1 MRPLRG
7 SYNISIFPANKF
19 CILIIVQPGRFRGQR
34 DTAKKCM
41 DNYKSFFIK
50 LKKVFSNKVFLGL
63 TLLFV
68 IGSANAYFSIYKFSK
83 KEAAQT
89 QQEQQSRSPQT
100 ENRQNV
106 LGRRT
111 PRIYVSGGKQGYSG
125 GGMIALASTDEPA
138 VNIGGYDVSGKVE
151 VSVYEAEEQ
160 ALLDYLT
167 HDKDGKQI
175 KKNPDINKFRF
186 IKKLDHTITSTY
198 GDGSKLLLPIGESG
212 IYFLRIKQG
221 SVSEDSFIVRSNIGA
236 IVKEGDNEYIFWAQN
251 FKNRR
256 SLNEG
261 SLSIYNLQDNLKE
274 IASVS
279 FNGEGIA
286 KSDLTADAD
295 IALIRNSGEKAIIP
309 INLRYLNGSYDY
321 KPFQPKPKQ
330 TKYFIFTDRPLYR
343 PGDTIYFKS
352 ILRDDDDVRYTIP
365 SGQAQVKVY
374 DGYGEESLIFE
385 KNYSL
390 SGEGT
395 LNGEYKLPAN
405 AKTGYYNLAVTLPG
419 STQSSTYFNVEFF
432 RKPEYSVDVTTPKTE
447 LVAGDKSS
455 FTVNGSYFSGQPLAN
470 QKVKYRVYVGN
481 YYEYEYLMDR
491 SYVLGDDYRYGYWG
505 GDILTSGETT
515 LNQNGL
521 AEIDL
526 DTKIPQGKSRS
537 QVFSIEAEFDDGSGN
552 PSFTRKNV
560 LVYAGEYD
568 IYRKD
573 TSYYSTKVD
582 TQLSIPVTLVSHRS
596 TNVSGINL
604 TAKVHRE
611 NWVQYQ
617 DPNQKYPSYRKED
630 EDLPELKATTDRSG
644 NAVFTFTPTK
654 VGSYKTLVEGND
666 GRGNTISKTFY
677 SYVISEDYPYYFG
690 DQNNDLT
697 IRIDKQ
703 KYLPTDT
710 VTFTITSITPDRDIF
725 LSLERRRT
733 SRFQIVRM
741 SGKTATV
748 DIPLVNTDMPN
759 IYAKVSS
766 FSNSDLDSDSTNV
779 VVSPDSKKL
788 VVNVTPNRKTF
799 GPSENV
805 TINVET
811 TDLGGNPVSA
821 DVAVWA
827 VDKAIFE
834 LVDERPEK
842 IFDTFWEER
851 SNDTQESH
859 SLEGITVYN
868 AERGGGCFAAGTQ
881 VLMADGSSK
890 AIEDVK
896 VGDYILTKE
905 NERSSKLVKGKIID
919 THQRIV
925 SGYMIIN
932 GGLKVTNNHKL
943 WVNNSWKEAGS
954 IQAGDT
960 LIDPNGNLIKV
971 SSIEGLN
978 GKFTVYNLGVDKYN
992 TYFADG
998 VWVHN
1003 QKGSPRTIFKDTAYW
1018 NPSVHTDG
1026 SGRAQV
1032 SFKLPDNLT
1041 TWVVAAVGATVDTKV
1056 GQITNEIVVTKD
1068 VIVRPI
1074 LPNILREGDE
1084 IILSALVQNFTEEDH
1099 TFDIDLKFDA
1109 GEVKSATQSGVL
1121 IKSKEMQQIYW
1132 NVSPK
1137 EDKDK
1142 AKLTFSARSQKDKNA
1157 SDTIVQEIPVRAFG
1171 FSEQRAEIGDG
1182 PKTFSVKLAEDSHPE
1197 KSTLTLSLA
1206 PTILGTLPSAMKYLV
1221 DYPYGCIEQT
1231 TSRFVPAVIAKA
1243 NPDLFATALEGK
1255 DIDDMIEKGLSR
1267 LATHQQSDGGWA
1279 WWYSGRSD
1287 PFITAYV
1294 IEYVLQAKQAGIE
1307 VDEDLLKQA
1316 QHYLEQERYYD
1327 PKSQQEK
1334 TFDKEGMIV
1343 KNYALTL
1350 LDMKD
1355 KVKRVNDLENLTPD
1369 LLSLAVMTNYLN
1381 GDKNPQTNGLTK
1393 LIAMAKPQGDGV
1405 FWEAGAKQN
1414 FASNDASTA
1423 FAIRAIVTTGGDRN
1437 LAVKGARYLTRNRR
1451 SNYWSN
1457 TFATAQVIR
1466 SIVDLTRTGD
1476 ELTPNYSYAVSLDDK
1491 QITQGSVTNSRQLI
1505 KDIVVPVKNIKP
1517 KGSKISVIKT
1527 GDGQIYSTLLINEFH
1542 TDRTAKAIDRGLK
1555 VTREYVN
1562 DKGEQYALGVGDTAT
1577 VRITVGGLKASE
1589 NYGVVTDELPPG
1601 LIPINQSFK
1610 NQQYGQ
1616 DPYSY
1621 YYYSYDVTDREITE
1635 NGMILSLYQ
1644 ISSGERT
1651 YTYKAR
1657 VVSEGRFI
1665 IPPAT
1670 ASLMYAPEIY
1680 GRSDVQTIEIT
1691 KKSKI
1696 IPEKVVQET
1705 VGKLSKEKILAA
1717 VVILL
1722 ILSGIGAFI
1731 LKRQRVTFSQVK
1743 NRANEKIKEIRDGIK
1758 KDKSGPP
1765 SSTSQDQ
1772 NSGNAQNSG

>member
-1 MRPLRG
+1 MHKIFSRNNFLIGLLILLVSSISGLALSFSPLQEKL
-7 SYNISIFPANKF
+7 FPK
-19 CILIIVQPGRFRGQR
+19 LIQ
-34 DTAKKCM
+34 
-41 DNYKSFFIK
+41 N
-50 LKKVFSNKVFLGL
+50 
-63 TLLFV
+63 
-68 IGSANAYFSIYKFSK
+68 
-83 KEAAQT
+83 
-89 QQEQQSRSPQT
+89 EQQPSQSREEESGQD
-100 ENRQNV
+100 V
-106 LGRRT
+106 LGKRT
-111 PRIYVSGGKQGYSG
+111 PQIYVSGGKQGYSG

-151 VSVYEAEEQ
+151 VSVYEADEQ

-167 HDKDGKQI
+167 HDKDGKQT
-175 KKNPDINKFRF
+175 KKNPDVNRFRF
-186 IKKLDHTITSTY
+186 IKKVDHELKSSY

-221 SVSEDSFIVRSNIGA
+221 SVSEDSFVVRSNIGA
-236 IVKEGDNEYIFWAQN
+236 IVKEGDNEYVFWAQN

-256 SLNEG
+256 SLGEG
-261 SLSIYNLQDNLKE
+261 SLSVYNLQDNLKE
-274 IASVS
+274 IGSTS
-279 FNGEGIA
+279 FN
-286 KSDLTADAD
+286 SDGVARTNLTADAD
-295 IALIRNSGEKAIIP
+295 IALVRNAGDKAIIP
-309 INLRYLNGSYDY
+309 INLMYLNSSYDY

-352 ILRDDDDVRYTIP
+352 VLRDDDDVRYTIP

-374 DGYGEESLIFE
+374 DGYGEESLVFE
-385 KNYSL
+385 RNFGI

-395 LNGEYKLPAN
+395 VNGEYKLPAN
-405 AKTGYYNLAVTLPG
+405 AKTGYYRLVVTIPG
-419 STQSSTYFNVEFF
+419 STQSSTSFNVEFF

-455 FTVNGSYFSGQPLAN
+455 FIINGSYFSGQPLAN
-470 QKVKYRVYVGN
+470 QKVKYRVYTGDF
-481 YYEYEYLMDR
+481 YEYEYLVDR
-491 SYVLGDDYRYGYWG
+491 SYILSDDYRYGYWG
-505 GDILTSGETT
+505 GDIFTQGEAT
-515 LNQNGL
+515 LNQNGI

-526 DTKIPQGKSRS
+526 DTKIPQGKGRS

-552 PSFTRKNV
+552 PSFSRKNV

-573 TSYYSTKVD
+573 TSYYSTKVN
-582 TQLSIPVTLVSHRS
+582 TQLSIPVTLVSHRNA
-596 TNVSGINL
+596 NVSGVNL

-617 DPNQKYPSYRKED
+617 DPNQKYPSYRKEE
-630 EDLPELKATTDRSG
+630 EDLPQLKATTDGSG
-644 NAVFTFTPTK
+644 NATFTFTPTK
-654 VGSYKTLVEGND
+654 VGSYKISVEGND

-677 SYVISEDYPYYFG
+677 SYVTSDDYPYYFG

-697 IRIDKQ
+697 IRTDKQ

-710 VTFTITSITPDRDIF
+710 VTFTITSTTPDRDIF
-725 LSLERRRT
+725 LSLERGRT
-733 SRFQIVRM
+733 NRFQIVKM
-741 SGKTATV
+741 SGKTVTV
-748 DIPLVNTDMPN
+748 DVPLVNTDMPN

-766 FSNSDLDSDSTNV
+766 FSPSDLDSGSTNV

-788 VVNVTPNRKTF
+788 VVNVTPNRKTL

-805 TINVET
+805 TINIET

-834 LVDERPEK
+834 LVDEKPEK
-842 IFDTFWEER
+842 IFETFWKER

-881 VLMADGSSK
+881 VLMADGSTK
-890 AIEDVK
+890 AIEDVN
-896 VGDYILTKE
+896 VGDYVLTKE
-905 NERSSKLVKGKIID
+905 NEKSPKLVKGKVIYA
-919 THQRIV
+919 HESVV
-925 SGYMIIN
+925 SGYLIIN
-932 GGLKVTNNHKL
+932 GDLKVTNNHKL

-954 IQAGDT
+954 IQIGDT
-960 LIDPNGNLIKV
+960 LIDRNGNSIEV
-971 SSIEGLN
+971 SSVEWLN

-998 VWVHN
+998 IWVHN

-1026 SGRAQV
+1026 SGRAQL

-1056 GQITNEIVVTKD
+1056 GQITNEVVVTKD

-1171 FSEQRAEIGDG
+1171 FSEQRAETGDG
-1182 PKTFSVKLAEDSHPE
+1182 PKSFSVKLAEDSHPE
-1197 KSTLTLSLA
+1197 KSTVTLSLA

-1255 DIDDMIEKGLSR
+1255 DVNDMIDKGLSR

-1294 IEYVLQAKQAGIE
+1294 IEYVLQAKQAGIN
-1307 VDEDLLKQA
+1307 VDDDLLKRA
-1316 QHYLEQERYYD
+1316 QSYLEQERFYD
-1327 PKSQQEK
+1327 SQSQQEK
-1334 TFDKEGMIV
+1334 TFDKEGMIA

-1350 LDMKD
+1350 LGAKD

-1381 GDKNPQTNGLTK
+1381 GDKNSQTNGLAK
-1393 LIAMAKPQGDGV
+1393 LIAMAKSQGDGE
-1405 FWEAGAKQN
+1405 FWEAGSKQN

-1423 FAIRAIVTTGGDRN
+1423 FAIRAIVTAGGDRD
-1437 LAVKGARYLTRNRR
+1437 LAVKGARYLTRNRK

-1466 SIVDLTRTGD
+1466 AVVDLTRTGD
-1476 ELTPNYSYAVSLDDK
+1476 ELSPGYTYTASLDNK
-1491 QITQGSVTNSRQLI
+1491 EITRGAVINSRQLI
-1505 KDIVVPVKNIKP
+1505 KDVVIPVKDIKSNGSNI
-1517 KGSKISVIKT
+1517 SITKT

-1542 TDRTAKAIDRGLK
+1542 IDRNAKAVEHGLK
-1555 VTREYVN
+1555 VTREYIN
-1562 DKGEQYALGVGDTAT
+1562 DKGEQYTLAVGDTAT
-1577 VRITVGGLKASE
+1577 VKITVSGLKANE
-1589 NYGVVTDELPPG
+1589 NYGVINDELPSG

-1616 DPYSY
+1616 DPYNY
-1621 YYYSYDVTDREITE
+1621 YYYSYDVTDREVTE

-1657 VVSEGRFI
+1657 VVNEGKFTV
-1665 IPPAT
+1665 PPTT

-1691 KKSKI
+1691 KESKI
-1696 IPEKVVQET
+1696 IPGKVVKDT
-1705 VGKLSKEKILAA
+1705 IGKFSKEKILAA

-1722 ILSGIGAFI
+1722 ILLGIGAFI
-1731 LKRQRVTFSQVK
+1731 LKRRGVTFAQVK
-1743 NRANEKIKEIRDGIK
+1743 EKTKEKIKEIIEKLK
-1758 KDKSGPP
+1758 KNRPGPP
-1765 SSTSQDQ
+1765 TSTPQSQGGNNVQ
-1772 NSGNAQNSG
+1772 NSG